1 MVEAMVF
8 ELRPPYNRIN
18 GTLSIDSRGGG
29 GQTIMM
35 FRNTIAMIMT
45 TESIA
50 AGNGLVKE
58 DTYVHR
64 LVDRLAVLERVAA
77 NRIIDALRI
86 SIRG

>member
-1 MVEAMVF
+1 
-8 ELRPPYNRIN
+8 
-18 GTLSIDSRGGG
+18 
-29 GQTIMM
+29 MM
-35 FRNTIAMIMT
+35 FHNTIAMIMT

>member
-1 MVEAMVF
+1 
-8 ELRPPYNRIN
+8 
-18 GTLSIDSRGGG
+18 
-29 GQTIMM
+29 MM
-35 FRNTIAMIMT
+35 FRNTIAMIMI

-64 LVDRLAVLERVAA
+64 FVDRLAVLERVAA